1 MTMQTRDRRALA
13 ILAGVAV
20 IGGLYLLWPESSGPA
35 VAVAAP
41 AAVDSVPA
49 AEKRLA
55 QLREIAATVPAK
67 EESLKGVAAELATR
81 EKGLIVAD
89 TKDQAQ
95 AQLIQILRTVGRAEN
110 PPVEIRAVELGA
122 MKPLGDAY
130 GEVDLAIT
138 IECRIEQ
145 LVNILAGLAARPE
158 LIANTDLRVTS
169 ANAKEKTVGV
179 RLGVM
184 GVVARKL
191 VETKVDTKKDVRR

>member
-1 MTMQTRDRRALA
+1 VTLQSRDRRALA
-13 ILAGVAV
+13 ILSAVAV
-20 IGGLYLLWPESSGPA
+20 IAGVYLLWPDSSGPA

-41 AAVDSVPA
+41 ASIDSVPA
-49 AEKRLA
+49 AEKRLG
-55 QLREIAATVPAK
+55 QLREIAAGLPAK
-67 EESLKGVAAELATR
+67 EEILKTVTADLARR
-81 EKGLIVAD
+81 EKGLIAAE

-95 AQLIQILRTVGRAEN
+95 AQLIQIVRGVGRAEN

-130 GEVDLAIT
+130 GEIDLAVN

-158 LIANTDLRVTS
+158 MIANTDLRITS

-184 GVVARKL
+184 GIVARKL
-191 VETKVDTKKDVRR
+191 VDVKKDGRK